1 MDITTEVGTHI
12 LVSANLHS
20 VGEAVNR
27 VQHESENLS
36 GLLNQIVSHQ
46 PMTTLQILRIAASH
60 SPQTGRFQ
68 VFRFPVPR
76 YPQQTPGTRI
86 PPHETDRP
94 VMAGKCVGC
103 RVGGS
108 EG

>member
-36 GLLNQIVSHQ
+36 GLHNQIVSHQ

-60 SPQTGRFQ
+60 SPPDWQVSGFQ
-68 VFRFPVPR
+68 VPS
-76 YPQQTPGTRI
+76 
-86 PPHETDRP
+86 PPLPSTNARHTNPSARNGSPSDGRE
-94 VMAGKCVGC
+94 VC
-103 RVGGS
+103 RMQGRG
-108 EG
+108 